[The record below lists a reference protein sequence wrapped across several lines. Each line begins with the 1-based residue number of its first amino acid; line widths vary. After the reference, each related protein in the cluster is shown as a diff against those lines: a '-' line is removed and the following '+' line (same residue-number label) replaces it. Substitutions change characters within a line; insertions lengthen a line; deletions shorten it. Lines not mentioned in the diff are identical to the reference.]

1 MQIFL
6 IISLI
11 IAALATIFAI
21 QNATPTTVN
30 FFIWEFEGSL
40 ALILLIALI
49 AGALISL
56 FASMPALIKSKLAVT
71 SLNKKLTKSETE
83 IQKVKAQV
91 PAETER
97 PPEQSAADSG
107 TTP

>member
-6 IISLI
+6 IFSLI
-11 IAALATIFAI
+11 IAALATIFAV
-21 QNATPTTVN
+21 QNATPTTVS
-30 FFIWEFEGSL
+30 FFVWEFEGSL

-56 FASMPALIKSKLAVT
+56 FASMPTLIKNTLAVK

-83 IQKVKAQV
+83 IQKAKAQV
-91 PAETER
+91 PAQTEQ
-97 PPEQSAADSG
+97 PPEQSATESS
-107 TTP
+107 TTQ

>member
-6 IISLI
+6 IFSLI
-11 IAALATIFAI
+11 IAALATIFAV
-21 QNATPTTVN
+21 QNATPTTVT

-56 FASMPALIKSKLAVT
+56 FASMPALIKNKLAVS

-83 IQKVKAQV
+83 IQKAKAQV
-91 PAETER
+91 PAETEK
-97 PPEQSAADSG
+97 PAEKITADSG
-107 TTP
+107 TTQ